1 MAEAPLAGKSC
12 AASLGSMWRNGV
24 RSDDELIVALC
35 VALNQE
41 DPGPL
46 PVAEEQI
53 RRTLNELRSN
63 PIRGRAL
70 VLDVD
75 GVVQGYALLISFW
88 SNELGGEV
96 CTVDELF
103 VAPEVRG
110 RGYATWLL
118 DNLSELWGRPSV
130 ASALETSPTNERA
143 AALYRNLGFEGSN
156 TAMVRRHG
164 AP

>member
-1 MAEAPLAGKSC
+1 
-12 AASLGSMWRNGV
+12 MWRNGV

-143 AALYRNLGFEGSN
+143 AALYRNLGFERSN